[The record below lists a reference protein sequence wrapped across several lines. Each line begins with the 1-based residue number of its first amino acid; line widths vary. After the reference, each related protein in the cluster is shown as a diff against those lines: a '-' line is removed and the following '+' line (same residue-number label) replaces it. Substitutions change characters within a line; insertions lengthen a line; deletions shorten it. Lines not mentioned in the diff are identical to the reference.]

1 MKKKIMAAIA
11 LFLVI
16 CMILVYGISFIGVF
30 NVSAAPTKS
39 QYQSELNEVKQE
51 KSEVLKKAQNKQVE
65 ISDLQKE
72 INAVQFDIDAY
83 QMKISK
89 TEEELRLAEEKE
101 KKQYNAMKLRLRT
114 TYEDNNTTYINLLF
128 SGESLTEV
136 LSYLEI
142 IRQMTEHDNGMHE
155 SLKET
160 RKGIE
165 ETKTRLLE
173 EKSVLDEQR
182 AKLQTSQDKL
192 YAEKAELD
200 SLAAQLGAEE
210 SELLANI
217 RKIEEEEQALQ
228 RTIITSSTH
237 SATSVYKGGTLGYP
251 TPTTSVSS
259 PYGYRIHPIYG
270 TRKLHAG
277 IDFPVSSGTPI
288 YAAADGTV
296 IMASWY
302 GGYGNCVI
310 IDHGGG
316 MTTLYAHNTSLTVS
330 NGQKVTRG
338 QQVAKAGSTGNST
351 GPHCHFEVRVN
362 GSTRDPANYF

>member
-1 MKKKIMAAIA
+1 MKKRIMAIIAI
-11 LFLVI
+11 FLVV
-16 CMILVYGISFIGVF
+16 CMILVYGISFIGIF
-30 NVSAAPTKS
+30 SVSAAPSKS
-39 QYQSELNEVKQE
+39 QYQTELNQVKQE
-51 KSEVLKKAQNKQVE
+51 KRAILQKAQDKQVE

-72 INAVQFDIDAY
+72 INAVQFDINAFEVKIAQTQAELDA
-83 QMKISK
+83 
-89 TEEELRLAEEKE
+89 AEKREKE
-101 KKQYNAMKLRLRT
+101 QYSAMKLRLRT
-114 TYEDNNTTYINLLF
+114 LYEDNNTTYINLLF

-136 LSYLEI
+136 LSYIEI
-142 IRQMTEHDNGMHE
+142 IKQMSEHDNGMHTA
-155 SLKET
+155 LAET

-165 ETKTRLLE
+165 ETKTKLE
-173 EKSVLDEQR
+173 DEKKVLDQKRES
-182 AKLQTSQDKL
+182 LQISQDKL

-200 SLAAQLGAEE
+200 GMAAELSSEE

-228 RTIITSSTH
+228 RAIISGSSH
-237 SATSVYKGGTLGYP
+237 SSTSVYKGGRLGYP
-251 TPTTSVSS
+251 TPTTTVSS

-277 IDFPVSSGTPI
+277 IDFPVASGTPI

-330 NGQKVTRG
+330 NGQKVKRG
-338 QQVAKAGSTGNST
+338 DLIAKAGSTGNST
-351 GPHCHFEVRVN
+351 GPHCHFEVRIN
-362 GSTRDPANYF
+362 GSTTDPAAYF